1 MLFPFC
7 VFQTIMKDRWMNMGF
22 EEEELLPFKE
32 PTLDISDQKRIEM
45 LVTMGY
51 PRTEVEESLRLHKFD
66 DTYASYLLLGR
77 KSTDVSTHHN
87 NNSSTYNMTHFRQQN
102 MASSLLSIYKKC
114 SILPTKYMFF
124 WIIFN
129 FYQVRNYW
137 NLVVQCLC
145 NKNVHLQKMTPIID
159 HYFYFFEDVNFNR
172 QLLVSSLWTCQACE

>member
-1 MLFPFC
+1 
-7 VFQTIMKDRWMNMGF
+7 MGF

-87 NNSSTYNMTHFRQQN
+87 NNSSTYNNNTSTYNITHFRQQN

-114 SILPTKYMFF
+114 FVF
-124 WIIFN
+124 WMIFN
-129 FYQVRNYW
+129 FYQVENYW
-137 NLVVQCLC
+137 KLVDQCLC
-145 NKNVHLQKMTPIID
+145 NKNVHLQKVTPIID
-159 HYFYFFEDVNFNR
+159 HYFYFFEDVNFNK
-172 QLLVSSLWTCQACE
+172 QLLVF